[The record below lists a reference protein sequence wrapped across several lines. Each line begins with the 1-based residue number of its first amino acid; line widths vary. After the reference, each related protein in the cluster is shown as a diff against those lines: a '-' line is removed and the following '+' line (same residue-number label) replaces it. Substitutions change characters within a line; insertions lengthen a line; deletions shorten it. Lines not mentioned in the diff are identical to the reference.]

1 MKARGGAIVNLTS
14 VVGEMGNAGQANYS
28 ATKAGL
34 IGLTKSV
41 ARELASRN
49 VRVNAV
55 APGYIDTDMTS
66 GLPEAARNRMME
78 MIPLA
83 RLGTSEDVAQA
94 VVYLASEKA
103 AYVTGEVLRVN
114 GGMYMRRAGT
124 AQLSGFTTGEEN
136 MSATIEQKVKNIIA
150 DQLGVGEDEIKA
162 TSSFIEDLGA
172 DSLDIVELVMAM
184 EEEFEVEIPDEE
196 AENIKTVQDAVNY
209 VTTHK
214 K

>member
-1 MKARGGAIVNLTS
+1 
-14 VVGEMGNAGQANYS
+14 
-28 ATKAGL
+28 
-34 IGLTKSV
+34 
-41 ARELASRN
+41 
-49 VRVNAV
+49 
-55 APGYIDTDMTS
+55 
-66 GLPEAARNRMME
+66 
-78 MIPLA
+78 
-83 RLGTSEDVAQA
+83 
-94 VVYLASEKA
+94 
-103 AYVTGEVLRVN
+103 
-114 GGMYMRRAGT
+114 
-124 AQLSGFTTGEEN
+124 

-150 DQLGVGEDEIKA
+150 DQLGVGEDEIKI